1 VFRLEVAPLLRIP
14 VIEVQGFNRTSVHSY
29 VTLLSISLMIKGIL
43 LGVTA
48 GLVLL
53 AGIAIHFSMAQNVTT
68 DGTNAMNN
76 ASSAA
81 SEMGQNAS
89 NAMGNASATAN
100 QTMSEAGQ
108 NATETG
114 QNMLNQAGEVGK
126 KIGSGAAD
134 VLSNI
139 SGEVKK
145 GLEGK

>member
-1 VFRLEVAPLLRIP
+1 
-14 VIEVQGFNRTSVHSY
+14 
-29 VTLLSISLMIKGIL
+29 
-43 LGVTA
+43 
-48 GLVLL
+48 
-53 AGIAIHFSMAQNVTT
+53 
-68 DGTNAMNN
+68 
-76 ASSAA
+76 
-81 SEMGQNAS
+81 
-89 NAMGNASATAN
+89 MGNSSPTAN
-100 QTMSEAGQ
+100 QTMSEAGK